1 MARPRK
7 TGIKELKDY
16 LRISHN
22 YEDALLTALY
32 EAGTEYL
39 TNAGVA
45 ESDAPLYRLA
55 RMLYAAIHYEH
66 RDGSVKMEGF
76 SRGLESIILQLAQAA
91 PDDV

>member
-1 MARPRK
+1 
-7 TGIKELKDY
+7 
-16 LRISHN
+16 
-22 YEDALLTALY
+22 
-32 EAGTEYL
+32 L